1 VAITIFFGGIL
12 LGFLIGFTFM
22 ALLSV
27 MNYHLL
33 RQEVR
38 ELPAYQSQDQE
49 E

>member
-1 VAITIFFGGIL
+1 MAITIFFGGIL
-12 LGFLIGFTFM
+12 LGFLIGFSCM

-27 MNYHLL
+27 MNYHLF
-33 RQEVR
+33 RQELQ